1 MNTLLVVIPPSILYF
16 LWIAWLDRYF
26 RSFEIAKVIS
36 YTLTTTICIVNELTS
51 HPYIDFAA
59 VTLFGLYTYEIIYY
73 RPDRN
78 HMIHHIISYVCI
90 SYSLYAYSCRFPYT
104 LTENEDCAKYVVGH
118 RLNNILTIVNV
129 SSIFSAL
136 RNIYPNEFVRYL
148 YYIVY
153 LISKIGAMI
162 VYFHYAY
169 RHYDDVYEEKYY
181 VGVVAILFMLQM
193 YFCWTIVKIMMKKRT
208 KQQ

>member
-16 LWIAWLDRYF
+16 LWISWLDRYF

-36 YTLTTTICIVNELTS
+36 YSLTTTICIINELTS
-51 HPYIDFAA
+51 HRYIDVAA
-59 VTLFGLYTYEIIYY
+59 VTLIGIYTYEIIYY

-78 HMIHHIISYVCI
+78 HMIHHVLTYTCI
-90 SYSLYAYSCRFPYT
+90 SYSLYTYSCRFPYT
-104 LTENEDCAKYVVGH
+104 LIENEDCVKYVVGK
-118 RLNNILTIVNV
+118 RLNNLSVIVNV
-129 SSIFSAL
+129 SSVFSAL
-136 RNIYPNEFVRYL
+136 RNMYPNELVRYL

-153 LISKIGAMI
+153 LVSKLSAMI

-169 RHYDDVYEEKYY
+169 QHYDDVYEEKYY
-181 VGVVAILFMLQM
+181 VGVVALLFMLQM

>member
-1 MNTLLVVIPPSILYF
+1 MNSVLVAIPSSILYL

-36 YTLTTTICIVNELTS
+36 YTLTTTICIINELTRYKYVDVS
-51 HPYIDFAA
+51 GI
-59 VTLFGLYTYEIIYY
+59 TLIGLYTYEIIYY

-78 HMIHHIISYVCI
+78 HMIHHVISYTLMT
-90 SYSLYAYSCRFPYT
+90 YSLYAHSCRFPYT
-104 LTENEDCAKYVVGH
+104 LIENEQCAKYVVGQ

-136 RNIYPNEFVRYL
+136 RNIYMNEFVRYL
-148 YYIVY
+148 YYIIY

-162 VYFHYAY
+162 VYFHFAY
-169 RHYDDVYEEKYY
+169 QHYDDVYEEKYY
-181 VGVVAILFMLQM
+181 VGVVAMLYMLQM
-193 YFCWTIVKIMMKKRT
+193 YFCWKIVKIIRKKHI
-208 KQQ
+208 Q